1 MGIFKPKAY
10 FWAGGENKE
19 IIYILEL
26 LDKVPNLCF
35 KISIWQKEK
44 KSQKSIA

>member
-19 IIYILEL
+19 IIVILEL
-26 LDKVPNLCF
+26 LDKAIFIKFHALKF
-35 KISIWQKEK
+35 SL
-44 KSQKSIA
+44 

>member
-19 IIYILEL
+19 IIVILEL
-26 LDKVPNLCF
+26 LDKAELLNDAL
-35 KISIWQKEK
+35 
-44 KSQKSIA
+44 